1 MISWSD
7 RNTASFPTIASPRFF
22 QSWSPLFR
30 SCLVPQFWCEKPPVE
45 PGLFLRLMT
54 GSAGGYQV
62 GFQLTPLG
70 PNGDLTAHD
79 FKGGPHPVEKDP
91 IFHLCTE
98 NREKGYGANKISCFV
113 GPEPK
118 DVVYNKFVRLASW
131 KNYGNC
137 FSHLSSKI

>member
-1 MISWSD
+1 
-7 RNTASFPTIASPRFF
+7 
-22 QSWSPLFR
+22 
-30 SCLVPQFWCEKPPVE
+30 
-45 PGLFLRLMT
+45 MT

-113 GPEPK
+113 GTEPK
-118 DVVYNKFVRLASW
+118 DVVHNIRKFGIMKKPSGIVFRIYPLTKYRNVS
-131 KNYGNC
+131 C
-137 FSHLSSKI
+137 CPSF

>member
-1 MISWSD
+1 
-7 RNTASFPTIASPRFF
+7 
-22 QSWSPLFR
+22 
-30 SCLVPQFWCEKPPVE
+30 
-45 PGLFLRLMT
+45 MT

-113 GPEPK
+113 GTEPK
-118 DVVYNKFVRLASW
+118 DLVYNKFVRLAS
-131 KNYGNC
+131 
-137 FSHLSSKI
+137 